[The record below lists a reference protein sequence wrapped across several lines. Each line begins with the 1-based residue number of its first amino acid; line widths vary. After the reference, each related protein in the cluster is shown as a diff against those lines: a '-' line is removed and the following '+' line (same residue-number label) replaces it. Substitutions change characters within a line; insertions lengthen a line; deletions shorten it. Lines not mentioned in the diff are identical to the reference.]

1 MLGSGLGLEPPD
13 DDGAARS
20 SGAGAGAGAGAAS
33 ASSAAARLRAEKKRL
48 QTQLRAFEAAF
59 EAREKRRVKFVK
71 DIAPV
76 LADYTRYKEVKAALA
91 ELAAPPE

>member
-20 SGAGAGAGAGAAS
+20 SGAGAGAGAVS
-33 ASSAAARLRAEKKRL
+33 ASSAAVRLRAEKKRL

-76 LADYTRYKEVKAALA
+76 LADYTRYKEVKSALA
-91 ELAAPPE
+91 EIAASEGI